1 MLEVLPSSSEYV
13 NVPQPMV
20 VFVTQTLTYTPFFQN
35 LEFKSVGD
43 KIMGRMHDME
53 SRFDELEH
61 SIVLLLDQAGLNS
74 SNSNNIQ
81 RSQQSV
87 GGGSV
92 PSRVGGI
99 GGLSPSPLKPLLS
112 PLRGSPNSVCT
123 SKGGGTKMSV
133 AI

>member
-1 MLEVLPSSSEYV
+1 M
-13 NVPQPMV
+13 MIV
-20 VFVTQTLTYTPFFQN
+20 VVAHSLTPPFFQN
-35 LEFKSVGD
+35 LEFKSVGE

-74 SNSNNIQ
+74 SDSNNIQ
-81 RSQQSV
+81 SSQQSV

-99 GGLSPSPLKPLLS
+99 GGSSPSPLKPLLS
-112 PLRGSPNSVCT
+112 PLCGSPNSVCT
-123 SKGGGTKMSV
+123 SKGGRTKISV